1 MSTRA
6 DAIENVTRYFEDGQ
20 FIDELRRM
28 VEQKT
33 ESQKHDNLEALYG
46 YLTDVIV
53 PMVRDMGFE
62 TRIIDNPK
70 PGFGPFLFAERHE
83 GDDLQTVLTYGH
95 GDVILAQEGE
105 WREGLEPFKL
115 VIEGDRIYGRGTAD
129 NKVQHCINLAALR

>member
-20 FIDELRRM
+20 FIEELRRM

-33 ESQKHDNLEALYG
+33 ESQKPDNLEALYG

-62 TRIIDNPK
+62 ARIFDNP
-70 PGFGPFLFAERHE
+70 
-83 GDDLQTVLTYGH
+83 
-95 GDVILAQEGE
+95 
-105 WREGLEPFKL
+105 
-115 VIEGDRIYGRGTAD
+115 
-129 NKVQHCINLAALR
+129 